1 MAVIVQ
7 LHEGVAIN
15 KFVIFKPVLRIG
27 RDPES
32 DIYVDNDVVSA
43 EHAVI
48 ERVEGAETKGS
59 AEYYI
64 QDIGSTNCT
73 YLNGKKVVREK
84 LEHNDMLRIGFTS
97 FKFVDDSKGNPEKT
111 TKIHKSWIPGVYYTK
126 K

>member
-1 MAVIVQ
+1 MAVIIQ
-7 LHEGVAIN
+7 LHDGVAIN
-15 KFVIFKPVLRIG
+15 KFFIYKPMLRIG

-32 DIYVDNDVVSA
+32 DIYVDNDVVSS

-48 ERVEGAETKGS
+48 EMVESAETKGA

-64 QDIGSTNCT
+64 QDLGSTNST
-73 YLNGKKVVREK
+73 YLNGEKVVREK
-84 LEHNDMLRIGFTS
+84 LEHNDMLRIGFSS
-97 FKFVDDSKGNPEKT
+97 FKFVDESKENPETT

>member
-1 MAVIVQ
+1 MAVIIQ
-7 LHEGVAIN
+7 LLEGVAIN
-15 KFVIFKPVLRIG
+15 RFVIDKPVLRIG

-32 DIYVDNDVVSA
+32 DIYVDNDVVSS

-48 ERVEGAETKGS
+48 EMVESAETKGT

-64 QDIGSTNCT
+64 QDSGSTNST
-73 YLNGKKVVREK
+73 YLNGEKVVREK
-84 LEHNDMLRIGFTS
+84 LEHNDMLRIGFSS
-97 FKFVDDSKGNPEKT
+97 FKFVDESKENPETT

>member
-1 MAVIVQ
+1 MAVIIQ

-15 KFVIFKPVLRIG
+15 KFFIYKPVLRIG

-32 DIYVDNDVVSA
+32 DIYVDNDVVSS

-64 QDIGSTNCT
+64 QDIGSTNST
-73 YLNGKKVVREK
+73 YLNGKKIVREK
-84 LEHNDMLRIGFTS
+84 LKHNDLLRIGFDS
-97 FKFVDDSKGNPEKT
+97 FKFVDESKEHPERT

>member
-15 KFVIFKPVLRIG
+15 RFFIYKPVLRIG

-32 DIYVDNDVVSA
+32 DIYVDNEVVSS
-43 EHAVI
+43 EHAV
-48 ERVEGAETKGS
+48 VEMVESPEPNGD

-64 QDIGSTNCT
+64 QDLGSTNST
-73 YLNGKKVVREK
+73 YLNGKKVVRERLK
-84 LEHNDMLRIGFTS
+84 HNDILRIGFNS
-97 FKFVDDSKGNPEKT
+97 FRFVDESKEGAETT
-111 TKIHKSWIPGVYYTK
+111 TKIHKTLIPGVYYTK

>member
-1 MAVIVQ
+1 MALIIQ
-7 LHEGVAIN
+7 LHDGVAIN
-15 KFVIFKPVLRIG
+15 KFFITKPVLRIG

-32 DIYVDNDVVSA
+32 DIYIDNDVVSS

-48 ERVEGAETKGS
+48 EMVESAATKGA

-64 QDIGSTNCT
+64 QDIGSTNST
-73 YLNGKKVVREK
+73 YLNGEKVVREK
-84 LEHNDMLRIGFTS
+84 LEHNDMLRIGFSS
-97 FKFVDDSKGNPEKT
+97 FKFVDESKENPETT

>member
-1 MAVIVQ
+1 MAVIIQ

-15 KFVIFKPVLRIG
+15 KFFIYKPVLRIG

-48 ERVEGAETKGS
+48 EMVESAENNGDP
-59 AEYYI
+59 EYYI
-64 QDIGSTNCT
+64 QDIESTNAT
-73 YLNGKKVVREK
+73 YLNGKKIVREK
-84 LEHNDMLRIGFTS
+84 LKHNDILRIGFNS
-97 FKFVDDSKGNPEKT
+97 FRFVDESKENPETT

>member
-1 MAVIVQ
+1 MAVIIQ

-15 KFVIFKPVLRIG
+15 KFFIYKPVLRIG

-48 ERVEGAETKGS
+48 EMVESAEDNGAP
-59 AEYYI
+59 EYYI
-64 QDIGSTNCT
+64 QDIESTNAT
-73 YLNGKKVVREK
+73 YLNGKKIVREK
-84 LEHNDMLRIGFTS
+84 LKHNDILRIGFNS
-97 FKFVDDSKGNPEKT
+97 FRFVDESKENPETT